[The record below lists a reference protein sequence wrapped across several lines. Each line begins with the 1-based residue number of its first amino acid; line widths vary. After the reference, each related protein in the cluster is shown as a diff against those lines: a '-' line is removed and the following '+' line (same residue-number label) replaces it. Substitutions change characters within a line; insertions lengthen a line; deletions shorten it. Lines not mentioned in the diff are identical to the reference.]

1 MMSMKTHPG
10 PEAAPAPA
18 PASRTRERTADYSIE
33 RRLAQLSPEL
43 HSRYRDCVTVS
54 WRMLTRYENYFPDF
68 TDHTVLHTLD
78 ILDLCGRLIGGQ
90 LERLSQEDLY
100 VLLMGALFH
109 DVGMG
114 VPVSDFEEFRAELGF
129 PEPADDNARAWAVR
143 DHHQELSGLYLKKYW
158 QILDLP
164 SRQYAHAV
172 IQVCR
177 GHRKTDLL
185 DEKAYPARFEVEP
198 GKPVYLP
205 YLSALLCLADE
216 LDIAADRNVSFL
228 YDVEKMPSPR
238 DRREFRKH
246 MAIRRVELE
255 PERVV
260 IHAWTEDPEI
270 RAGVEEVAAKL
281 LDKLLICRRVA
292 AERSPFSITQS
303 DVVLRM
309 EPPLEKETAL

>member
-1 MMSMKTHPG
+1 M
-10 PEAAPAPA
+10 EL
-18 PASRTRERTADYSIE
+18 DYGIE
-33 RRLAQLSPEL
+33 RRLAQQAPEL
-43 HSRYRDCVTVS
+43 HSRYRDCVVIS
-54 WRMLTRYENYFPDF
+54 QRMLSRYENYFPDF

-78 ILDLCGRLIGGQ
+78 ILDLCNQLIG
-90 LERLSQEDLY
+90 SQIEKLTSEDLY

-114 VPVSDFEEFRAELGF
+114 VSTADFEQFRGVLGF

-143 DHHQELSGLYLKKYW
+143 DYHQELSGLYLEKYW
-158 QILDLP
+158 RMLDFP
-164 SRQYAHAV
+164 NEAYVKAV

-185 DEKAYPARFEVEP
+185 DETGYPPQFEVEP
-198 GKPVYLP
+198 GKTVSLP
-205 YLSALLCLADE
+205 YLAALLCLADE
-216 LDIAADRNVSFL
+216 LDIAAERNVSFL

-260 IHAWTEDPEI
+260 VHAWTENPEI
-270 RAGVEEVAAKL
+270 RSGVEKVTDKLREKL
-281 LDKLLICRRVA
+281 LLCRRVA
-292 AERSPFSITQS
+292 AERSSFVISQS

-309 EPPLEKETAL
+309 EKPEEDET

>member
-1 MMSMKTHPG
+1 M
-10 PEAAPAPA
+10 EL
-18 PASRTRERTADYSIE
+18 DYGIE

-43 HSRYRDCVTVS
+43 HGRYRDCVVIS
-54 WRMLTRYENYFPDF
+54 QRMLCRYENYFPDF

-78 ILDLCGRLIGGQ
+78 ILELCNQLIG
-90 LERLSQEDLY
+90 SQIDKLTAEDLY

-114 VPVSDFEEFRAELGF
+114 VSTADFEQFRAVLGF

-143 DHHQELSGLYLKKYW
+143 DHHQELSGLYLEKYW
-158 QILDLP
+158 RMLDLP
-164 SRQYAHAV
+164 NEAYAKAI

-177 GHRKTDLL
+177 GHRKTDLM
-185 DEKAYPARFEVEP
+185 DPVGYPPAFEVEP
-198 GKPVYLP
+198 GRTVCLP
-205 YLSALLCLADE
+205 YLAALLCLADE
-216 LDIAADRNVSFL
+216 LDIAAERNVSFL

-255 PERVV
+255 PEQVV
-260 IHAWTEDPEI
+260 VWAWTEDPEI
-270 RAGVEEVAAKL
+270 RAGVEDVTDKL
-281 LDKLLICRRVA
+281 RDKLLLCRKVA
-292 AERSPFSITQS
+292 AARSPFVITQA

-309 EPPLEKETAL
+309 EKPEEDAL